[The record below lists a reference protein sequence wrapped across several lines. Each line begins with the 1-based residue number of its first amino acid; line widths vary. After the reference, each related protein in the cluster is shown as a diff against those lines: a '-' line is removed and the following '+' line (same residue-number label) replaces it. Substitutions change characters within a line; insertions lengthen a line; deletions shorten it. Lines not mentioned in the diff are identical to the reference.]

1 MSGPV
6 SATISIRSNT
16 GPLIQE
22 NDMKK
27 KEPTIDKLYKALD
40 KLGFKYEH
48 SESHEGLEVVNFLVS
63 SADDDE
69 EEKVCGYCKEA
80 YTEWGNNGLPVID
93 AQVCDKCNYK
103 FVIPARIDQ
112 LKK

>member
-1 MSGPV
+1 
-6 SATISIRSNT
+6 
-16 GPLIQE
+16 
-22 NDMKK
+22 MKK
-27 KEPTIDKLYKALD
+27 KEPTIDELYKALD

-63 SADDDE
+63 SADDDDDEE